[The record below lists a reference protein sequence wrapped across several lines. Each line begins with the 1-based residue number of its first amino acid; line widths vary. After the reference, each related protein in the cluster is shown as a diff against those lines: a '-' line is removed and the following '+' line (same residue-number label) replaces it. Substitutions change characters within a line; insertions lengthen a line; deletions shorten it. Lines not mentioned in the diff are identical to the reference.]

1 MTGGAVLKWRRYATL
16 FRTMQKRND
25 LWVWMDV
32 EMTSL
37 ADVNVDQI
45 IQVAVVITDKEL
57 NVVAEGPEVTVHAE
71 RSAFER
77 IAPEVKA
84 LHEKSGVLEASVA
97 SIVTL
102 AEAEKQILDF
112 VTAHAEAGTAPLCGN
127 SVHMDRMFLKAQ
139 MPKLYEYLFY
149 RNIDVS
155 TLKELARRWKPEL
168 YDEWQNMKGEK
179 AHRAKEDILRSI
191 EELKFYREKFLK
203 VLY

>member
-1 MTGGAVLKWRRYATL
+1 MAL
-16 FRTMQKRND
+16 RND

-37 ADVNVDQI
+37 ADVQVDQI
-45 IQVAVVITDKEL
+45 IQIAAVITDKEL
-57 NVVAEGPEVTVHAE
+57 NIIAESEEITVHAD

-97 SIVTL
+97 STVTVP
-102 AEAEKQILDF
+102 EAEEKMFSFISEY
-112 VTAHAEAGTAPLCGN
+112 TEAGSAPLCGN
-127 SVHMDRMFLKAQ
+127 SVHMDRMFLKTQ
-139 MPKLYEYLFY
+139 MPKVYEHLFY

-155 TLKELARRWKPEL
+155 TLKELARRWRTEL
-168 YDEWQNMKGEK
+168 YDGWQDMKGDK

-191 EELKFYREKFLK
+191 DELKFYRERFLK
-203 VLY
+203 L

>member
-1 MTGGAVLKWRRYATL
+1 M
-16 FRTMQKRND
+16 KRDD

-37 ADVNVDQI
+37 ADVAVDRI
-45 IQVAVVITDKEL
+45 IQLAAVVTDKDL
-57 NVVAEGPEVTVHAE
+57 NVVAEGPEITVHADRE
-71 RSAFER
+71 AFER
-77 IAPEVKA
+77 IQPEVKA

-97 SIVTL
+97 SSVTL
-102 AEAEKQILDF
+102 EEAENEILAF
-112 VTAHAEAGTAPLCGN
+112 LEPLIEAGTAPLCGN

-139 MPKLYEYLFY
+139 TPRLYEFLFY

-155 TLKELARRWKPEL
+155 TLKELARRWKPSL

-191 EELKFYREKFLK
+191 EELKFYREKL
-203 VLY
+203 LSI

>member
-1 MTGGAVLKWRRYATL
+1 
-16 FRTMQKRND
+16 
-25 LWVWMDV
+25 MDV

-37 ADVNVDQI
+37 ADVQVDQI
-45 IQVAVVITDKEL
+45 IQIAVVITDKNL
-57 NVVAEGPEVTVHAE
+57 DVIAEGPEVTVHAD
-71 RSAFER
+71 RSAFDR
-77 IAPEVKA
+77 IMPEVKE

-97 SIVTL
+97 SSVTV

-112 VTAHAEAGTAPLCGN
+112 ISQHVEAGTAPLCGN

-155 TLKELARRWKPEL
+155 TLKELARRWKPAL

-179 AHRAKEDILRSI
+179 AHRAMDDILRSI
-191 EELKFYREKFLK
+191 EELKYYREKLLK
-203 VLY
+203 L

>member
-1 MTGGAVLKWRRYATL
+1 
-16 FRTMQKRND
+16 
-25 LWVWMDV
+25 MDV

-37 ADVNVDQI
+37 ADVNTDRI
-45 IQVAVVITDKEL
+45 IQLAAVITDKEL
-57 NVVAEGPEVTVHAE
+57 NVIAEGPEITLHAD
-71 RSAFER
+71 RSAFDG
-77 IAPEVKA
+77 IAPDVKA

-97 SIVTL
+97 SNVTL
-102 AEAEKQILDF
+102 AEAEEKILSF
-112 VTAHAEAGTAPLCGN
+112 VSEYAEAGTAPLCGN

-191 EELKFYREKFLK
+191 EELKFYREKLLK
-203 VLY
+203 R

>member
-1 MTGGAVLKWRRYATL
+1 
-16 FRTMQKRND
+16 
-25 LWVWMDV
+25 MDV

-37 ADVNVDQI
+37 ADVQVDQI
-45 IQVAVVITDKEL
+45 IQIAAVITDKNL
-57 NVVAEGPEVTVHAE
+57 DVIAEGLEVTVHAD

-77 IAPEVKA
+77 IAPEVKE

-97 SIVTL
+97 SAVTV

-112 VTAHAEAGTAPLCGN
+112 ISQHAEAGTAPLCGN

-139 MPKLYEYLFY
+139 MPKLYDYLFY

-168 YDEWQNMKGEK
+168 YDEWQEMKGEK

-191 EELKFYREKFLK
+191 EELKYYREKLLK
-203 VLY
+203 L

>member
-1 MTGGAVLKWRRYATL
+1 MLKWHRYATL
-16 FRTMQKRND
+16 FPVMDIKKRSD

-45 IQVAVVITDKEL
+45 IQVAAVITDNDL
-57 NVVAEGPEVTVHAE
+57 NVIAEGTEITIHAD
-71 RSAFER
+71 RSAFDR

-97 SIVTL
+97 STVTL
-102 AEAEKQILDF
+102 GEAEKELFSFISK
-112 VTAHAEAGTAPLCGN
+112 HAEAGTAPLCGN

-139 MPKLYEYLFY
+139 MPSVYEYLFY

-168 YDEWQNMKGEK
+168 YDEWQHMKGEK

-191 EELKFYREKFLK
+191 EELKYYRAKL
-203 VLY
+203 LNH

>member
-1 MTGGAVLKWRRYATL
+1 MEARRCDSRGLGYTVN
-16 FRTMQKRND
+16 TMAKRND

-45 IQVAVVITDKEL
+45 IQLAVVITDKEL
-57 NVVAEGPEVTVHAE
+57 NVIAEGPEVTVHAE
-71 RSAFER
+71 RSAFDR
-77 IAPEVKA
+77 IAPDVKA

-97 SIVTL
+97 STVTVG
-102 AEAEKQILDF
+102 EAEEQVLSFISQY
-112 VTAHAEAGTAPLCGN
+112 AEAGTAPLCGN

-155 TLKELARRWKPEL
+155 TLKELARRWKPAL
-168 YDEWQNMKGEK
+168 YEEWQSMKGEK

-191 EELKFYREKFLK
+191 EELKYYRGKL
-203 VLY
+203 LNI

>member
-1 MTGGAVLKWRRYATL
+1 
-16 FRTMQKRND
+16 
-25 LWVWMDV
+25 MDV

-37 ADVNVDQI
+37 ADVNTDRI
-45 IQVAVVITDKEL
+45 IQLAAVITDKEL
-57 NVVAEGPEVTVHAE
+57 NVIAEGPEITLHAD
-71 RSAFER
+71 RSAFDG

-97 SIVTL
+97 SNVTL
-102 AEAEKQILDF
+102 AEAEEKILSF
-112 VTAHAEAGTAPLCGN
+112 VSEYAEAGTAPLCGN

-191 EELKFYREKFLK
+191 EELKFYREKLLK
-203 VLY
+203 R

>member
-1 MTGGAVLKWRRYATL
+1 MNMHTRS
-16 FRTMQKRND
+16 D

-37 ADVNVDQI
+37 ADVNTDQI
-45 IQVAVVITDKEL
+45 IQVATVITDKEL
-57 NVVAEGPEVTVHAE
+57 NIVAEGPEITIHAD
-71 RSAFER
+71 RSAFDR
-77 IAPEVKA
+77 ITPEVKA

-97 SIVTL
+97 SVVTL
-102 AEAEKQILDF
+102 AEAEKELFSFISE
-112 VTAHAEAGTAPLCGN
+112 HAEAGTAPLCGN

-139 MPKLYEYLFY
+139 MPTVYDHLFY

-191 EELKFYREKFLK
+191 EELKYYRTKL
-203 VLY
+203 LSL

>member
-1 MTGGAVLKWRRYATL
+1 MA
-16 FRTMQKRND
+16 KRND

-45 IQVAVVITDKEL
+45 IQVATVITDKDL
-57 NVVAEGPEVTVHAE
+57 NVVAEGPEITIHAD
-71 RSAFER
+71 RSAFDR

-97 SIVTL
+97 SVVTL
-102 AEAEKQILDF
+102 AEAEKELFAFISEY
-112 VTAHAEAGTAPLCGN
+112 AEAGAAPLCGN

-139 MPKLYEYLFY
+139 MSSVYEYLFY

-191 EELKFYREKFLK
+191 EELKYYRGKFLS
-203 VLY
+203 L

>member
-1 MTGGAVLKWRRYATL
+1 MG
-16 FRTMQKRND
+16 KRSD
-25 LWVWMDV
+25 VWVWMDV

-37 ADVNVDQI
+37 ADVNVDRI

-57 NVVAEGPEVTVHAE
+57 NVIAEGPEVTVHAD
-71 RSAFER
+71 RSAFDR

-97 SIVTL
+97 SSVTL
-102 AEAEKQILDF
+102 AEAEQQIFDF
-112 VTAHAEAGTAPLCGN
+112 ISQYAEAGTAPLCGN

-139 MPKLYEYLFY
+139 MPKVYDHLFY

-155 TLKELARRWKPEL
+155 TLKELARRWKSEL
-168 YDEWQNMKGEK
+168 YDEWQEMKGEK

-191 EELKFYREKFLK
+191 EELKFYRERLLK
-203 VLY
+203 P